1 MRVSSLLGN
10 DTDAANDTLRIT
22 AVSDA
27 VNGRAFLDGTTVTY
41 KHDGSETIT
50 GSFTYTLSDRTAS
63 GLMTID
69 VTPVNDPP
77 TVISDTATV
86 EEGTALSVAVLALLS
101 NDADPGGRRPACGT
115 LIDQCLYQVQGCCF
129 TDVVSTG
136 FESQTEH
143 PDGQ

>member
-50 GSFTYTLSDRTAS
+50 GQFHLHLERPHSL
-63 GLMTID
+63 G
-69 VTPVNDPP
+69 
-77 TVISDTATV
+77 
-86 EEGTALSVAVLALLS
+86 
-101 NDADPGGRRPACGT
+101 AD
-115 LIDQCLYQVQGCCF
+115 DN
-129 TDVVSTG
+129 
-136 FESQTEH
+136 
-143 PDGQ
+143 

>member
-10 DTDAANDTLRIT
+10 DTDAENDTLRIT

-27 VNGRAFLDGTTVTY
+27 VNGRVFLDGTTVTY

-50 GSFTYTLSDRTAS
+50 GSFTYTLSDGTAS

-77 TVISDTATV
+77 TVISDAATV
-86 EEGTALSVAVLALLS
+86 DEGTTV
-101 NDADPGGRRPACGT
+101 R
-115 LIDQCLYQVQGCCF
+115 GCCF

>member
-50 GSFTYTLSDRTAS
+50 GSFTYSRLSIGFPPYPGAEDVRAANRLAAS
-63 GLMTID
+63 LRL
-69 VTPVNDPP
+69 
-77 TVISDTATV
+77 
-86 EEGTALSVAVLALLS
+86 E
-101 NDADPGGRRPACGT
+101 
-115 LIDQCLYQVQGCCF
+115 
-129 TDVVSTG
+129 
-136 FESQTEH
+136 
-143 PDGQ
+143 